1 MNKLN
6 PLFEAMSEIDDNI
19 ISESLKAKKRPIRMK
34 ALLIA
39 AAVTATALFAG
50 FAYVEKYG
58 VYIGDDFIFGYDLYA
73 QDDMLLPSIEE
84 MARWG
89 AVELGDASQ
98 GVSGVPGAGYH
109 YHFKKS
115 TLPSDLFE
123 KFNIHPLINDN
134 FTEEITDVYANAWL
148 NTTGKNI
155 QTQNIMFTYKLT
167 DKETGI
173 PVEFDITCFYPN
185 SIQEPGYTT
194 SFYSYDGLHYEK
206 TKLNNGSYAFVTD
219 YEWGDGMQSTAHFIY
234 NGSPYNLTAD
244 IDMEGM
250 KGILDRLGVL

>member
-1 MNKLN
+1 M
-6 PLFEAMSEIDDNI
+6 
-19 ISESLKAKKRPIRMK
+19 
-34 ALLIA
+34 
-39 AAVTATALFAG
+39 TATALFAG

-73 QDDMLLPSIEE
+73 QEDMLLPSIEE

-155 QTQNIMFTYKLT
+155 QTQDIMFTYKLT

-185 SIQEPGYTT
+185 SIQEMAYIM
-194 SFYSYDGLHYEK
+194 K
-206 TKLNNGSYAFVTD
+206 R
-219 YEWGDGMQSTAHFIY
+219 Q
-234 NGSPYNLTAD
+234 NLTTVHTLLSQTMNGATVCSPPH
-244 IDMEGM
+244 
-250 KGILDRLGVL
+250 ILSITVVPIT